1 MIEEISQGH
10 IKDNPL
16 GSRNLAADNIVSQ
29 ISNIAQTFV
38 MAEIDDVRG
47 LAELV
52 LHFEDL
58 AGEKPENCPP
68 VLAGAARAAAHLT
81 KKIANNESS
90 DKAADLEIIANTLTA
105 MQRIAEGESD
115 PARIALPPGLGYQA
129 PGAPEEPAGPGVS
142 TPDFDDE
149 IFAMFIAEQKTTLQE
164 LESHIL
170 SIEKEHN
177 GEAMAAFR
185 RLVHTLKGEAGV
197 LGLIEISRLCHALED
212 YLDDAGSAISTDRL
226 LAVKDW
232 LAGAFDD
239 YANRRPLSAKLDG
252 ILTVL
257 QAPAPAPGSPEES
270 ASDDA
275 GDAAEEIA
283 LDADPSLLADF
294 ITEAREHIEAVDTHL
309 LALENDPTDE
319 EALNA
324 VFRAFHTIKG
334 VAGFLNLE
342 HIGNLAH
349 QAETLLG
356 GAQRGEHQ
364 LTGVRIDVIF
374 DANDMLKNLIE
385 GLGSIVS
392 GGQASPIPPELPKM
406 IEAIAA
412 AIKGEDE
419 KVEKVERVNGIDKK
433 LGEIL
438 VDSGAIAEDDL
449 AVALAEQAADPE
461 SIKLGGY
468 LVRHDAVK
476 SKDVAQALRLQ
487 RGELVDRRKHPADRR
502 GKEAKVKPGPEDR
515 RTGPPDR
522 RQAKIRETV
531 RVDTERLDL
540 LIETI
545 GELIIA
551 ESMVTQDPEIIDH
564 VSDRVINNLR
574 HLGKV
579 SRDLQEMGTA
589 MRMETLRG
597 VFQKMARLV
606 RDVAKKAGKK
616 INFEIHG
623 EDTELDRT
631 VIDRIGDPLIHMVRN
646 AADHGIEPPAERKS
660 RGKQEEGRVQLR
672 AFHQGGNVH
681 IEIEDDGRGL
691 DKEVLLAKGVERG
704 LIGENDK
711 LSEEEIFN
719 MIFEP
724 GFSTAKKVT
733 DISGRGVGMDVVRRN
748 IEALRGKVGISS
760 ELGTGSIFRMI
771 LPLTLAIIDGLV
783 IKVGG
788 QRFIIPV
795 LSIVESLRPTAGL
808 LSTVEGKGE
817 LLNLRGELLP
827 LFRLGRL
834 FELPEALDDPTK
846 ALVIVLQSGLRRVGI
861 MVDELIGQQQTVIK
875 SLSQAVGKREYL
887 SGAAIMSDGRVGLI
901 LDAEGIMKLAV
912 TKQNPTY
919 IGKG

>member
-1 MIEEISQGH
+1 MT
-10 IKDNPL
+10 
-16 GSRNLAADNIVSQ
+16 ADNIISQ
-29 ISNIAQTFV
+29 ISNISQAFV
-38 MAEIDDVRG
+38 MAEIDDVRA
-47 LAELV
+47 LAELAS
-52 LHFEDL
+52 HFEDL

-68 VLAGAARAAAHLT
+68 VLAGAARAAADLT

-115 PARIALPPGLGYQA
+115 PARIAMPPGLGYQA
-129 PGAPEEPAGPGVS
+129 PGMPEEPADPGVS

-149 IFAMFIAEQKTTLQE
+149 IFGMFLAEQKTTLQE

-170 SIEKEHN
+170 SIEKEDN

-239 YANRRPLSAKLDG
+239 YANRRPLSVKLDD
-252 ILTVL
+252 ILAVL
-257 QAPAPAPGSPEES
+257 QASAPAPESSPPEES
-270 ASDDA
+270 ASGDA

-294 ITEAREHIEAVDTHL
+294 ITEAREHLEAVDTHL

-334 VAGFLNLE
+334 VAGFLSLE

-349 QAETLLG
+349 EAETLLG

-385 GLGSIVS
+385 DLGPIVS
-392 GGQASPIPPELPKM
+392 GGQAPPIPPELPKM

-476 SKDVAQALRLQ
+476 SKDVAHALRLQ
-487 RGELVDRRKHPADRR
+487 RGELVDRRKTPVDRR
-502 GKEAKVKPGPEDR
+502 SEEAKVKPGPEDR
-515 RTGPPDR
+515 RTGPHDR

-531 RVDTERLDL
+531 RVDTGRLDL

-551 ESMVTQDPEIIDH
+551 ESMITQDPEIVDH
-564 VSDRVINNLR
+564 VSDRVIKNLR

-579 SRDLQEMGTA
+579 SRELQEMGTA

-616 INFEIHG
+616 INFEIYG

-660 RGKQEEGRVQLR
+660 RGKPEEGRVQLR

-681 IEIEDDGRGL
+681 IEIEDDGHGL

-760 ELGTGSIFRMI
+760 ELGKGSTFRMI

-788 QRFIIPV
+788 QRFVIPV
-795 LSIVESLRPTAGL
+795 LSIIESLRPTAGM

-875 SLSQAVGKREYL
+875 SLSQAVGKREHL

-912 TKQNPTY
+912 TKQNPTHV
-919 IGKG
+919 GKG